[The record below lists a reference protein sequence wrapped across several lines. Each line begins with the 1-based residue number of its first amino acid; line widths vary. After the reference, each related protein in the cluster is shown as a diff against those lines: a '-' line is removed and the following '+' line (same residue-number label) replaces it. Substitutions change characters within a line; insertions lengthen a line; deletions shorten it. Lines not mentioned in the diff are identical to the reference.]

1 MSKASAITSKAASEQ
16 LIRQHLLGLK
26 KLLEQEDAGY
36 QALLRLLQTQARLL
50 THQDHQGLLAHNP
63 HQLQA
68 TAQLAH
74 WAAERED
81 LLQKLGT
88 ANLEA
93 LCERLPLALAQTLL
107 AAWQQVKN
115 QARQCRA
122 LNDSNGR
129 LLASQKEWLEQ
140 RLGVTPSEY
149 QPEAVSGQL

>member
-1 MSKASAITSKAASEQ
+1 MSQTASQQ
-16 LIRQHLLGLK
+16 LIRQHLLAIKTG
-26 KLLEQEDAGY
+26 LEQEDTGY

-63 HQLQA
+63 RQLQA
-68 TAQLAH
+68 TEILADK
-74 WAAERED
+74 AVTRER
-81 LLQKLGT
+81 LLQELGVIS
-88 ANLEA
+88 LET
-93 LCERLPLALAQTLL
+93 LCSRLPATLAQTLL
-107 AAWQQVKN
+107 TCWQAVQQ

-149 QPEAVSGQL
+149 LP